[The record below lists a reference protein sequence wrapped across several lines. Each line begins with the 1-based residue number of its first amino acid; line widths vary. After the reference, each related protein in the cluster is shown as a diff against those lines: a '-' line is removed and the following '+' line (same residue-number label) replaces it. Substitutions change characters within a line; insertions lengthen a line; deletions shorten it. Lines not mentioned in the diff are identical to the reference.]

1 MVTKLWK
8 KTWVVLLLFS
18 LVVFLATGCGGSGS
32 EGTGTDEQSGGEK
45 QEVVAL
51 TLAHNGSTEYSSHHG
66 AEKFRDLLEEKTG
79 GKYTVTIFPGGQ
91 MGGERQQWEG
101 IMTGTLDMTIS
112 STGPLPAWFP
122 QFQVFDFPYLF
133 TNEAQ
138 ADAVL
143 DGPLGTEMFALLETK
158 GIKPL
163 SWMENGFRN
172 FTNDTRPLVEPEDL
186 KGLKIRVMENPLMMD
201 TIRLLGAD
209 PTPIPFNELY
219 TALQQGVVDGQEN
232 PINLIYTS
240 KFHEVQK
247 YLTVSGHFYSPYILA
262 MNKAKFESF
271 PADVQNAIIEA
282 AMEARLYQREVSR
295 RQVAEYLDKMIEEK
309 GLEVVTLT
317 DEQKQKWAE
326 ATLPIY
332 EQYKDKIGLD
342 LYEKIM
348 SEVKNK

>member
-1 MVTKLWK
+1 MELRK
-8 KTWVVLLLFS
+8 KV
-18 LVVFLATGCGGSGS
+18 LVVMLVFLFAVFMVAGCGGGS
-32 EGTGTDEQSGGEK
+32 KNVDTGSAGQPETQEK
-45 QEVVAL
+45 QEVVEL
-51 TLAHNGSTEYSSHHG
+51 TLAHNGSTEYSSQHG
-66 AEKFRDLLEEKTG
+66 AEKFKELLEQKTNG
-79 GKYTVTIFPGGQ
+79 LYTVTIFPGGQ
-91 MGGERQQWEG
+91 LGGERQQWEG
-101 IMTGTLDMTIS
+101 IMAGTLDMTIS
-112 STGPLPAWFP
+112 STGPLPNWLP

-133 TNEAQ
+133 ENEAQ

-143 DGPLGTEMFALLETK
+143 DGDLGTEMFALLEEK

-172 FTNDTRPLVEPEDL
+172 FTNDTRPLVEPADL

-201 TIRLLGAD
+201 TIKLLGGD

-219 TALQQGVVDGQEN
+219 TALQQGTVDGQEN
-232 PINLIYTS
+232 PVNLIYTS

-262 MNKAKFESF
+262 MNKAKFDSF
-271 PADVQNAIIEA
+271 PAEVQTAIKEA

-295 RQVAEYLDKMIEEK
+295 KQVAEYLDKMIEEE
-309 GLEVVTLT
+309 GLEVVQLT

-332 EQYKDKIGLD
+332 DKYKDKIGAD

-348 SEVKNK
+348 AEVKNK